1 MEIET
6 LAGVTV
12 VREERSPA
20 AWVKGMAVLPFG
32 LALGFMA
39 TALPFLLTRQGV
51 PLGRVAEVSATALS
65 PTIWA
70 FLLKPLLDSGLR
82 RSTYCL
88 ILALTAA
95 IGLGVGITTLTPAHM
110 NIAVPALLITT
121 LSMVLYTGSSNGWTS
136 FVTGPHERGAVG
148 GWQNVA
154 NLGGGAL
161 GSFVVMG
168 LLTHGWMTQTSI
180 GWLMGGLVCLGA
192 SPLLLFPK
200 PPPPQFRINQVLTK
214 TLAYVG
220 RAVRRREC
228 VVGFAL
234 LLLPAAGSAT
244 TNLIAGMGKDFQ
256 TSESTVIW
264 VTGIWS
270 AVAMSIGA
278 LLGGRLSDRFPKGYV
293 YLLSGFGT
301 AITALLTAVLPHTEL
316 AFVLSTLVYALAT
329 GSIYGSYQAL
339 GLELTG
345 TSPVASTQ
353 LGLFAAAI
361 NVNLNYM
368 TRFDGLG
375 YKRGGAT
382 GLFLVDGLAG
392 LVCIVPLLFLVRA
405 ELRRSAQPTPL
416 VAETT

>member
-1 MEIET
+1 MEIES
-6 LAGVTV
+6 LAGETEVG
-12 VREERSPA
+12 EDRSPA

-39 TALPFLLTRQGV
+39 TALPFLLARQGV
-51 PLGRVAEVSATALS
+51 PLGKIAQVSATALS
-65 PTIWA
+65 PTVWA
-70 FLLKPLLDSGLR
+70 FLLKPLLDSGLK

-95 IGLGVGITTLTPAHM
+95 ISLGVGITMLNPEHM

-148 GWQNVA
+148 GWANVA

-168 LLTHGWMTQTSI
+168 LLTHGWMTQAEV
-180 GWLMGGLVCLGA
+180 GWLMGVLVCLGA

-200 PPPPQFRINQVLTK
+200 PPPPQFRITEVLTK
-214 TLAYVG
+214 TIVYVG
-220 RAVRRREC
+220 RAVRQREC
-228 VVGFAL
+228 LVGFAL
-234 LLLPAAGSAT
+234 LLLPAAGTAV
-244 TNLIAGMGKDFQ
+244 TNLIAGMGKDFH

-278 LLGGRLSDRFPKGYV
+278 LIGGRLADRFPKGYV

-301 AITALLTAVLPHTEL
+301 SITALLTAVLPHTSL
-316 AFVLSTLVYALAT
+316 AFILSTLVYSMAT
-329 GSIYGSYQAL
+329 GAIYGSYQAL

-345 TSPVASTQ
+345 KSPVASTQ

-368 TRFDGLG
+368 TRMDGWG

-382 GLFLVDGLAG
+382 GLFLVDGGAG
-392 LVCIVPLLFLVRA
+392 LICVIGLLFLVRS
-405 ELRRSAQPTPL
+405 ELRRADRVLRL
-416 VAETT
+416 VAESA